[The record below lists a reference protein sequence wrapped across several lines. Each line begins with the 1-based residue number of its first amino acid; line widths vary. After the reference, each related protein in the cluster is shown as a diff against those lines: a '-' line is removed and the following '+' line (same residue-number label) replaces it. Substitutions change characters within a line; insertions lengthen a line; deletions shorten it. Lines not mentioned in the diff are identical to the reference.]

1 MSNRKPER
9 KKTCFNAHFQYSQS
23 KIMGL
28 SKMWSLKRLVML
40 KYESRATLH
49 TVQDKWQADSEWL
62 A

>member
-1 MSNRKPER
+1 
-9 KKTCFNAHFQYSQS
+9 
-23 KIMGL
+23 MGL
-28 SKMWSLKRLVML
+28 SKMWSLKRFVML